1 MLVVLL
7 PVIVRALSVARVR
20 AHFLLRPC
28 AIETADGGAYLVN
41 NRDGM
46 LNYSQVIHFDHQE

>member
-46 LNYSQVIHFDHQE
+46 LKYYKVMRFDRLE